1 MVSEEGRRNSSSP
14 SLMGAVAKTP
24 RPRSPVRTSSVGLH
38 SAPRSQHQSR
48 RFANVDMGD
57 AAWDGA
63 SAGLAKWGGGNKR
76 LKTQINSL
84 KKWENCKH
92 YSQ

>member
-48 RFANVDMGD
+48 SFAELDIAAAGGAVLGMGVDK
-57 AAWDGA
+57 
-63 SAGLAKWGGGNKR
+63 LR
-76 LKTQINSL
+76 
-84 KKWENCKH
+84 
-92 YSQ
+92 